1 MLVTFLSNPHFV
13 DGMDEMDYKLSLL
26 QADNASLSY
35 LLGVYKTNLANSQ
48 IYFSDYSEDCNERS
62 SGFTESADNEPIDFD
77 TLQETMDNF
86 YQQSLVSEANKAYNH
101 SNDLVRSKKL
111 SYKDKFWQA
120 ANQSY
125 LGTRNYSIFIKL
137 LKYLGL
143 MLLGGIGVVLILS
156 VILSVSD

>member
-35 LLGVYKTNLANSQ
+35 LLDVYKTNLANYQ
-48 IYFSDYSEDCNERS
+48 IYFSDYSEDC
-62 SGFTESADNEPIDFD
+62 
-77 TLQETMDNF
+77 NF
-86 YQQSLVSEANKAYNH
+86 YQQSLVSEANKAYN
-101 SNDLVRSKKL
+101 RSKKL

-125 LGTRNYSIFIKL
+125 LGTRDYSILRDIFIKL

-156 VILSVSD
+156 VILSVFN